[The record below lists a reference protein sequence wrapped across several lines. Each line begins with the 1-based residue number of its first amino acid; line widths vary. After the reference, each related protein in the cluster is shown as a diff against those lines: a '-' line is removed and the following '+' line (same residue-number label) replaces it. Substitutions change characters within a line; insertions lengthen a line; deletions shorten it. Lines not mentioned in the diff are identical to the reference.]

1 MQSLAPVSFCVCV
14 KDSLEYIAKNVV
26 AISFNAARIAAFLH
40 FQQCKKV
47 LICFDISLI
56 VHFPTI

>member
-26 AISFNAARIAAFLH
+26 AISFNAARIAAFFTLSAMQESSH
-40 FQQCKKV
+40 
-47 LICFDISLI
+47 LL
-56 VHFPTI
+56 